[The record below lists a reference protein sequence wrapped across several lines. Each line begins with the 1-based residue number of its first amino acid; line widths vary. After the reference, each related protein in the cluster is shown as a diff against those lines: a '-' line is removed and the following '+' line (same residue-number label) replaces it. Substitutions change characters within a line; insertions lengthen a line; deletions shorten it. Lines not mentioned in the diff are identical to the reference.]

1 MDFVYGNKC
10 ISYMEDM
17 LVFLYIFKIFIYL
30 IYIWSI
36 VNYIGVNC
44 YFDFYYD
51 VIIYVREE
59 MINVEILM

>member
-1 MDFVYGNKC
+1 
-10 ISYMEDM
+10 MEDM